1 MIYIN
6 SESRKPIYMQIYEC
20 IKQEILNGDRKKGT
34 KLPPIRELASSLDIS
49 KTTVE
54 NAYSQLMVEGYV
66 TSRRGAGF
74 LVEDI
79 QKSLLS
85 YRKISQKHSGQEK
98 PKYIRNS
105 NENMD
110 SDSIQYD
117 FQYGNITP
125 EFFPSDYWRKTA
137 SDILKSYEA
146 TGLSAYV
153 DKMGDIKLRE
163 ALSIYLY
170 EARGIKCHAD
180 QIVISSGFT
189 HGMNI
194 ICDILAETHRKVGM
208 EEPGFYSARDI
219 FKYKGFK
226 TEPLRVCSYEQYF
239 QDLKCADVNCLYV
252 TPSHQFPM
260 GMVMPIDIRYRL
272 LEWAVAHD
280 GYLIEDDYD
289 STLRYNSRP
298 IPALFSLDESE
309 RVFYIGTFSKSLS
322 PAIRVN
328 YLVLPE
334 KFVEKY
340 HSLPQYNH
348 STVSWLDQRIL
359 AKFIEDG
366 EYHRHLRKIS
376 TQYKMRN
383 LLLKQQLKD
392 AFGNKITIHGSDAGL
407 HIILEIET
415 QSAANK
421 LIDLARKNK
430 VAVYSI
436 KKCFTN
442 TENIPKTFLL
452 LGFGQVT
459 EDDIKKGIR
468 LLKDAWESEI

>member
-6 SESRKPIYMQIYEC
+6 SELHTPIYMQIYEC
-20 IKQEILNGDRKKGT
+20 IKNEILSGDRKKGT
-34 KLPPIRELASSLDIS
+34 KLPPIRELASNLDIS

-54 NAYSQLMVEGYV
+54 NAYYQLIVEGYV
-66 TSRRGAGF
+66 TSKRGAGF

-85 YRKISQKHSGQEK
+85 YRETNQKQSLRDK
-98 PKYIRNS
+98 PKCNKS
-105 NENMD
+105 SKQNKD
-110 SDSIQYD
+110 LDKIQYD

-137 SDILKSYEA
+137 NYILKSSEIL
-146 TGLSAYV
+146 GLSAYV

-163 ALSIYLY
+163 ALSRYLY
-170 EARGIKCHAD
+170 EARGIKCYPD

-194 ICDILAETHRKVGM
+194 ICDLLSDTHRKVGM

-219 FKYKGFK
+219 FKYNKFK
-226 TEPLRVCSYEQYF
+226 IEPLRVYTYEQYF
-239 QDLKCADVNCLYV
+239 HDLKHVNVNCLYV

-272 LEWAVAHD
+272 LEWAVEHD
-280 GYLIEDDYD
+280 GYIIEDDYD

-298 IPALFSLDESE
+298 IPALYSLDESE

-340 HSLPQYNH
+340 HSLSQYNH

-359 AKFIEDG
+359 AKFIDDG

-376 TQYKMRN
+376 TQYKTRN

-415 QSAANK
+415 KTDANK
-421 LIDLARKNK
+421 LIELARKKK

-436 KKCFTN
+436 EKCFSDN
-442 TENIPKTFLL
+442 KNASKTFLL
-452 LGFGQVT
+452 LGFGQIS
-459 EDDIKKGIR
+459 ENAIEKGVH
-468 LLKDAWESEI
+468 LLKEAWENE